1 RLLARVEPGQLALRE
16 VRIHESLR
24 GGPTVPNITD
34 YQLQAPDR
42 FAFKFSRGSQP
53 LGETVIIGKNEWQ
66 RSVPQRRW
74 TLSEYGGGNTFAA
87 SSYLGWWTA
96 YAQNPRVMDLER
108 TATGTIA
115 DVATLTEIQD
125 LGPVW
130 LRLRLDITRRRL
142 ERLRMITAGHFMTQE
157 WGSFNRPLHIEPPRA
172 GQVQGSS

>member
-1 RLLARVEPGQLALRE
+1 M
-16 VRIHESLR
+16 
-24 GGPTVPNITD
+24 
-34 YQLQAPDR
+34 
-42 FAFKFSRGSQP
+42 
-53 LGETVIIGKNEWQ
+53 
-66 RSVPQRRW
+66 
-74 TLSEYGGGNTFAA
+74 LSEYGGGNTFAA

-130 LRLRLDITRRRL
+130 LRLRLDITHRRL

-157 WGSFNRPLHIEPPRA
+157 WGSFNRALHVEPPPA
-172 GQVQGSS
+172 AQVQRSHPVDLPRPPNAPAPLLCTLVCRAESRRDGSASRCSGCSRSSRRAAARAPPSRPG